1 MHHKQ
6 RLNKLEKELE
16 KHTGGKIDKVD
27 KLQVLHFRT
36 EEEAECKVKNRMA
49 ELLYKYPLAFKE
61 DFTFILV
68 RNFDTRE
75 DYDR

>member
-16 KHTGGKIDKVD
+16 KHIGFKIAKADKI
-27 KLQVLHFRT
+27 QVLHWRT
-36 EEEAECKVKNRMA
+36 EKEAEHEVKNRMA
-49 ELLYKYPLAFKE
+49 ELLNKYPLAFKE